1 MYLLASCPGIKK
13 GVGTPRGQREGA
25 GSLRSWLGVP
35 MRQGH
40 LPAPGAQ
47 EGRDG
52 QVQPVHLP
60 PVLGRSCTWMTCQE
74 CFWFLTGSAWRPAH
88 PLGDLHT
95 CAPGRAGRL
104 ISDPSMQTS
113 TALSGLGWGVKVSAL
128 PSPSPPPP
136 PSPSLSFH
144 ICKGRRAGPPPGHA
158 GIPRAHPGTDEGLPA
173 RVLGLIL

>member
-1 MYLLASCPGIKK
+1 M
-13 GVGTPRGQREGA
+13 GTPRGRREGA
-25 GSLRSWLGVP
+25 GSLLSWLGVP

-104 ISDPSMQTS
+104 ISDPSTK
-113 TALSGLGWGVKVSAL
+113 TCTVLSGLGWGVKVSTL
-128 PSPSPPPP
+128 PSPSPPPSPLPVSELPRLQRAPCWPASWACWNSRSPRCGVSP
-136 PSPSLSFH
+136 PQAQMEGSL
-144 ICKGRRAGPPPGHA
+144 PE
-158 GIPRAHPGTDEGLPA
+158 TLD
-173 RVLGLIL
+173 

>member
-136 PSPSLSFH
+136 PLPISELPHLQRAPCWPASWACWNSQSP
-144 ICKGRRAGPPPGHA
+144 
-158 GIPRAHPGTDEGLPA
+158 PRH
-173 RVLGLIL
+173 R